1 MRHTQVF
8 IIKKYSSIW
17 NKEEPKMF
25 RWVHISDIHF
35 YNSKR
40 ADVERMR
47 EELPK
52 KFNQIKDVDALFI
65 TGDFRFAKGGVK
77 GDVDETVEYIKQL
90 TTALHIDT
98 DKVYCVPGNHDLTR
112 DGVRTAVTRSLRICE
127 NYTPNKGHFE
137 DKVLK
142 EMVDGFSFFEEIE
155 KKLYGQQRLGS
166 EENIHAAITLG
177 QCNILL
183 LNTAL
188 TAGNDDDRQNL
199 LIGAAYLKQ
208 ALKKLNKAKPTI
220 MLGHHGHSFLE
231 REEVKYIQSL
241 LKEYH
246 ISIYLCGHEH
256 KLGDESVWDNIR
268 QYTAGCIWVD
278 EADEKE
284 AEAGYYVG
292 TLDENNC
299 ALMEAYHWTN
309 NEWWT
314 YPVSEA
320 SVQLLPAKK
329 NVSASRTVTT
339 NGEDNIRESE
349 VTSRFSEIELK
360 YKAISQKKY
369 DFTINGHT
377 LLGGRGKEGI
387 KYYWLKNGD
396 RTESVAFNTRMYFPH
411 HDPQKRAE
419 DAEISAYTT
428 SVSLGCVLK
437 PSNMQCRFCETGSRD
452 FGGFLSAEEIAL
464 QNIFM
469 AFYDADC
476 PSFPEVRT
484 HKREFAF
491 MGQGEPG
498 YSYPAVRRAILLT
511 DRAMSAINQ
520 TVHRYIIS
528 TCGIVD
534 FMDLLMD
541 DVKLGIFKNR
551 VSLHFSLHAID
562 EERKLLMPIEKQ
574 FKYSEF
580 LELCR
585 EFYKVSAEAFGGSEK
600 IGVGIMMFKN
610 FLPIQWPSGDGFEP
624 ITLNRDSLERILSQL
639 DKDVFRIDLSD
650 LNHAPSV
657 TAKSGEVKNEDAQ
670 NLLNFALNRGFEA
683 KTFSSFGSDK
693 NAGCGMLK
701 SAYID
706 AAEDG
711 PKTLERFRKSL
722 TLLHYA
728 IQELKTEGLY

>member
-1 MRHTQVF
+1 
-8 IIKKYSSIW
+8 
-17 NKEEPKMF
+17 MF

-35 YNSKR
+35 HNSKR
-40 ADVERMR
+40 ADVEKMR
-47 EELPK
+47 EDLPK
-52 KFNQIKDVDALFI
+52 KFAEIKDVNALFI
-65 TGDFRFAKGGVK
+65 TGDFRFAKGGAK
-77 GDVDETVEYIKQL
+77 GDADQTVEYIKQL
-90 TTALHIDT
+90 AAALHIDT

-112 DGVRTAVTRSLRICE
+112 DAVRRAVTLSLRASE
-127 NYTPNKGHFE
+127 NYTPKKGYFE
-137 DKVLK
+137 DEVLK
-142 EMVDGFSFFEEIE
+142 VIKSGFSFFGDVE
-155 KKLYGQQRLGS
+155 KKLYGHPRLGDGK
-166 EENIHAAITLG
+166 NVHTVVTLD
-177 QCNILL
+177 QCNILM

-199 LIGAAYLKQ
+199 LIGSSYLTQ
-208 ALKKLNKAKPTI
+208 ALKKLNQAKPTI

-231 REEVKYIQSL
+231 RDEVKYIQSL
-241 LKEYH
+241 LREYH

-256 KLGDESVWDNIR
+256 MLADESVWDNIR

-278 EADEKE
+278 EADEKA

-292 TLDENNC
+292 TLDENNF
-299 ALMEAYHWTN
+299 AAVEAYHWTK

-314 YPVSEA
+314 YPVSKNG
-320 SVQLLPAKK
+320 VQLLPAKR
-329 NVSASRTVTT
+329 NASASYTT
-339 NGEDNIRESE
+339 ASSGGFGARENE
-349 VTSRFSEIELK
+349 VASKFSEIESK
-360 YKAISQKKY
+360 YKAIPQKSY
-369 DFTINGHT
+369 DFKLNGHT

-396 RTESVAFNTRMYFPH
+396 RTESAAFNTRMYFPH
-411 HDPQKRAE
+411 HDPRKRAE

-437 PSNMQCRFCETGSRD
+437 SSNMQCRFCETGSRD

-498 YSYPAVRRAILLT
+498 YNYPAVRRAILLT
-511 DRAMSAINQ
+511 DRAMSAIDQ
-520 TVHRYIIS
+520 KVHRYIIS
-528 TCGIVD
+528 TCGIAD
-534 FMDLLMD
+534 FMAPLMY
-541 DVKLGIFKNR
+541 DVKSGIFKNR
-551 VSLHFSLHAID
+551 VSLHFSLHAIG
-562 EERKLLMPIEKQ
+562 EERKLLMPIETQ
-574 FKYSEF
+574 FKYLEF

-585 EFYKVSAEAFGGSEK
+585 EYYKVSAEAFGGSEK
-600 IGVGIMMFKN
+600 IGVGVMMFKN
-610 FLPIQWPSGDGFEP
+610 FLPIQWPSGDEAAP
-624 ITLNRDSLERILSQL
+624 ITLNQDRLERILSQL

-670 NLLNFALNRGFEA
+670 NLLYHAIDRGFEA

-706 AAEDG
+706 ATEDG

-728 IQELKTEGLY
+728 VQELKAEGL